1 MNKNYVLETV
11 TVMKDVST
19 CKITSVRCTCTSEDS
34 GQRKRYN
41 STFIKIKKL
50 TKYEKLRRI
59 GHVKDFN
66 KLMLYFLCAEGPT
79 IVSLN
84 SILSQATANILSN
97 LILLSPKESV
107 QLTSGQKM
115 LIEQQIHPQSRLDF
129 NCLIFLWHK
138 TVKLDILI
146 QNEIGPDSRHGLFLP
161 SPYKQDQNKEEKI
174 HNKKNNNNNKNLKDT
189 PATIVSY
196 YSYYYSYSY
205 YYFKKQNKKK
215 PKS

>member
-11 TVMKDVST
+11 TVMKDV
-19 CKITSVRCTCTSEDS
+19 KYLQDYVSEMYMYLWR
-34 GQRKRYN
+34 QWTKETLQQHFY
-41 STFIKIKKL
+41 KKKKL

-97 LILLSPKESV
+97 LILLPPKESV
-107 QLTSGQKM
+107 KLTSGQKM

-138 TVKLDILI
+138 TVKLDVNLYVAAKTHMYDVLTIISFQFNNIFHKTFNSNMNCYYASFDTSFSII
-146 QNEIGPDSRHGLFLP
+146 QSSWEDRCI
-161 SPYKQDQNKEEKI
+161 
-174 HNKKNNNNNKNLKDT
+174 T
-189 PATIVSY
+189 PVFWITM
-196 YSYYYSYSY
+196 
-205 YYFKKQNKKK
+205 
-215 PKS
+215 

>member
-50 TKYEKLRRI
+50 AKYEKLRRI

-129 NCLIFLWHK
+129 NCLIFL
-138 TVKLDILI
+138 
-146 QNEIGPDSRHGLFLP
+146 
-161 SPYKQDQNKEEKI
+161 
-174 HNKKNNNNNKNLKDT
+174 
-189 PATIVSY
+189 
-196 YSYYYSYSY
+196 
-205 YYFKKQNKKK
+205 
-215 PKS
+215 